1 MKPFFI
7 LSSIIFFTLNLLVL
21 GQIKSSIN
29 YNKTLEGLVGNGKS
43 VVKVLPSGFQFHTG
57 GNLSGTFKLIVDEN
71 ILDVISNESHSEFFP
86 GGVYYKI
93 KLNDVEAE
101 FLFGAA
107 EEIKFISAIRIKCK
121 NKKVELKVEQFGN
134 PELSP
139 TGIIPIKFKNG
150 IGEIVLSTNAQPIKQ
165 TFEKLK
171 KEFSNQYKNGFSLS
185 TPNTLIDRAIPFN
198 KYLLDLGFDGNLHVC
213 EIFRWRDVWSRDLG
227 SGLVPGSMAGGQFS
241 RARTTLEYDLNRYA
255 IKNPKGLKAT
265 EDPSQGGSAE
275 GTAWLTNAVWK
286 YYLLTNDKDFLIKA
300 KNILLPWVNAWIDR
314 DYRNEGLLVDVTEW
328 MDHSRFFLFPD
339 GARILYSN
347 ALFVDLLNTFSKIEK
362 ELGDTS
368 SSQNFVLIRNRFI
381 KGINNVLWNDSTK
394 EYDNLSLW
402 NKRDARSSSAE
413 NMLAILSGLV
423 PQDRIQ
429 SILESVKKNNWRSAG
444 STTIF
449 PPMTHVELY
458 NDHNYKM
465 WPWWNAVEAKV
476 RFLNG
481 DIDGGIHLL
490 ESCSKTLDDEHYPGL
505 MEELT
510 SIDGVTE
517 GGNAFLSAAGSYQ
530 NAIVEGLLGI
540 EILEPG
546 CKRIKIVPNT
556 PKKWKDWNA
565 TIPLPQGEI
574 KLVQKNGKLKIQI
587 TDPRVKF
594 VETRNDVVVNGAE
607 RIDISQQS
615 YVDLNALPEIEPI
628 QYPDFV
634 NRTAVVFYD
643 SLFSKNIDLSQEFFN
658 KIISID
664 ELAEINNRNIN
675 ALIIPGNVLPLKT
688 TNGSELKPILDKF
701 LNDGKAIVFY
711 GAAMNDRGTMGETAG
726 LIDWYDYRRNL
737 KYISLSDWKIKKSP
751 DGVSISQEKEFG
763 FQNNWF
769 DPKLNED
776 DWENVNVPSFWEN
789 KFGQTFDGWG
799 WYRIH
804 FIVDKSLAGKTIY
817 LDLGQIDDADW
828 TYLNG
833 VFIGAENGWQKFRRY
848 VLKPTDPIYSSI
860 NFGGDNVIAI
870 QVFDGGGTGGLYIDS
885 TKLGVET
892 DQFSWMPIDAKT
904 GITLSKP
911 ERFGVISWG
920 AGDFFNS
927 WETSRGCFG
936 FKIDGQGIK
945 FCDQL
950 SDIPSIQTD
959 VQEALTDFAISKPL
973 MFQPLAFTKTN
984 KKLLIPDEGERY
996 PCMARIINTE
1006 SKGEFIIIPASIV
1019 RNNKGLEVLK
1029 KLKINL

>member
-1 MKPFFI
+1 MKSILI
-7 LSSIIFFTLNLLVL
+7 LSTVLSFLLTSYL
-21 GQIKSSIN
+21 SGQIKPMIEYN
-29 YNKTLEGLVGNGKS
+29 NKTPEGLVGNGKS
-43 VVKVLPSGFQFHTG
+43 VVKVNPAGFQFHTG
-57 GNLSGTFKLIVDEN
+57 GSLLGKFKLIIEGSEFE
-71 ILDVISNESHSEFFP
+71 ISSTDSYSEFFP
-86 GGVYYKI
+86 GGVYYKL
-93 KLNDVEAE
+93 KLKEIETE
-101 FLFGAA
+101 FLFGAT
-107 EEIKFISAIRIKCK
+107 EEDPFIIAIRVKGK
-121 NKKVELKVEQFGN
+121 NRKVELKIDQSGH
-134 PELSP
+134 PELKP
-139 TGIIPIKFKNG
+139 AGIIPIKFKNG
-150 IGEIVLSTNAQPIKQ
+150 IGEIVLSTNEQPNKQ

-171 KEFSNQYKNGFSLS
+171 TEFANQYRNGFSLNS
-185 TPNTLIDRAIPFN
+185 PNQLVDRAIPFN
-198 KYLLDLGFDGNLHVC
+198 RYLLDLGFDGKLHVC

-227 SGLVPGSMAGGQFS
+227 SGLVPGSMASGQFS

-275 GTAWLTNAVWK
+275 GTAWLTKAVWN
-286 YYLLTNDKDFLIKA
+286 YYLLTGDKNFLIKA

-314 DYRNEGLLVDVTEW
+314 DYRNEGLLIDVTEW

-347 ALFVDLLNTFSKIEK
+347 ALFVDLLNTFSKVEN
-362 ELGDTS
+362 ELGETS
-368 SSQNFVLIRNRFI
+368 LSQNFINIRNRFI
-381 KGINNVLWNDSTK
+381 KGINNVLWNESTN

-429 SILESVKKNNWRSAG
+429 NIFKSVEKNNWRNAG
-444 STTIF
+444 STTIY

-458 NDHNYKM
+458 IDHNYKM

-481 DIDGGIHLL
+481 DIKGGIHLL
-490 ESCSKTLDDEHYPGL
+490 ECCSKTLEDEHYPGL

-546 CKRIKIVPNT
+546 CKRIKITPNT
-556 PKKWKDWNA
+556 PMEWKNWNA
-565 TIPLPQGEI
+565 TIPLPEGEI
-574 KLVQKNGKLKIQI
+574 ILIQKNGKLKIQI

-594 VETRNDVVVNGAE
+594 VETKNDVVVTGAKQVDVSKPTY
-607 RIDISQQS
+607 I
-615 YVDLNALPEIEPI
+615 DLNSLPEIDPI
-628 QYPDFV
+628 KYPEFADR
-634 NRTAVVFYD
+634 NSVVFYD
-643 SLFSKNIDLSQEFFN
+643 SLFSKNIDFPKELSN
-658 KIISID
+658 KIISVD
-664 ELAEINNRNIN
+664 QLARLNEMDIT
-675 ALIIPGNVLPLKT
+675 ALIIPGNALPLNT
-688 TNGSELKPILDKF
+688 STGIEVKPIIDKF

-711 GAAMNDRGTMGETAG
+711 GATMNTRGTMGETAG
-726 LIDWYDYRRNL
+726 IIDWYDYRRNL
-737 KYISLSDWKIKKSP
+737 KYISLDGWKIKKSP
-751 DGVSISQEKEFG
+751 DGVSVSHEKEFG
-763 FQNNWF
+763 LINNWF

-789 KFGQTFDGWG
+789 KLGQTYDGWG

-804 FIVDKSLAGKTIY
+804 FKLNANLKGKTI
-817 LDLGQIDDADW
+817 LFDLGEIDDADW

-833 VFIGAENGWQKFRRY
+833 VFIGSENGWQKFRRY
-848 VLKPTDPIYSSI
+848 VLKPNDPIYNTLI
-860 NFGGDNVIAI
+860 FGDDNVIAI

-885 TKLGVET
+885 TKLSVET
-892 DQFSWMPIDAKT
+892 DMFSWMPTDAKT
-904 GITLSKP
+904 EITLSKP

-936 FKIDGQGIK
+936 FKIDGNGVE

-950 SDIPSIQTD
+950 SELSNIQTD
-959 VQEALTDFAISKPL
+959 VQEALTDFATSKPL
-973 MFQPLAFTKTN
+973 IFQPLAFTKTN
-984 KKLLIPDEGERY
+984 KNLLIPDEGERY
-996 PCMARIINTE
+996 PCLARIVNTE
-1006 SKGEFIIIPASIV
+1006 TKGEFIIIPASIT
-1019 RNNKGLEVLK
+1019 RNKIGQEVLK
-1029 KLKINL
+1029 KLRIN